1 VNSDKF
7 EGIPE
12 IDSKSMLAQFR
23 TYTTNDA
30 ATEECTQIL
39 DSVLKNSC
47 GETFWIVYRLME
59 ELKRKDP
66 EEFDDRMHTDS
77 EGSIDAVCW
86 QTGLHRAAFQLYGNM
101 IFLDARKNDTMN
113 VLGLR
118 YMTLVANDGNN
129 QFWPISHTIV
139 FEEEH
144 ALYEFACNATLDMT
158 PGRTKNPLR

>member
-1 VNSDKF
+1 
-7 EGIPE
+7 
-12 IDSKSMLAQFR
+12 MLADWFAQ
-23 TYTTNDA
+23 
-30 ATEECTQIL
+30 
-39 DSVLKNSC
+39 
-47 GETFWIVYRLME
+47 
-59 ELKRKDP
+59 
-66 EEFDDRMHTDS
+66 
-77 EGSIDAVCW
+77 GSM
-86 QTGLHRAAFQLYGNM
+86 T
-101 IFLDARKNDTMN
+101 FLDARKNDTMN